1 MPDVTAAIGNP
12 HDSGPHG
19 AQYIAPDAH
28 GRNFYAI
35 DRQFQDLLSLY
46 MEPGLLKQMTPHFER
61 LGELAGNRLDDLAM
75 TADKHPPALQPR
87 DRFGRDEDWIDYHP
101 SYREMEKIAF
111 EEFGMHAMTHRAGVL
126 GMKEAADPLVKY
138 AITYLFVQAEF
149 GLMCPV
155 SVSDTSNFV
164 IKRFGSE
171 ALKKLLLDRLLSQD
185 PATMLKGTQFM
196 TEKAG
201 GSDVGALET
210 EAERIGVGA
219 DGVERWKLFG
229 QKWFCSH
236 ADADVAV
243 LLARPRGAAPGTR
256 GLGMFA
262 MPRRLEDGSRN
273 SYRIVRLKD
282 KLGTRSMASGEIIM
296 DGAIAYLVGDAGG
309 GFKQMMEQVNLS
321 RLSHGVRAA
330 SMMRRCLNE
339 AMVVAQ
345 NRRAFGKVIGEY
357 PLLRRQLMKIMLPT
371 EQALSMY
378 AFSADAMGKAN
389 AGDQQAASLLRILTP
404 VYKFRACRDN
414 IPVASHALEVRGGL
428 GYIEE
433 WVTARLV
440 RDAQIGTLWEGTSN
454 INALDV
460 VQRAVGKAGGHKA
473 LTAALKDKYERSD
486 ALPGQY
492 KGLLG
497 ATLDRVERFV
507 EAVAA
512 DPGAGEALS
521 PGRRRALSRHDGGIA
536 GLGGRHARRQG
547 RRCAPPLAVAAGDR
561 ASAGAAGSVVAERI
575 AVGAGGD
582 GPPAAGQAGA
592 SRQGHGSG
600 RIGAM
605 TTALPPQSWTVTSV
619 LERSYVLARDNFA
632 AFFTV
637 AVIFGAVSLVMN
649 ILSLGLLAGL
659 VGLVC
664 SVATS
669 ICLTWG
675 TLQAIGGRKPE
686 WEPMLRQLQ
695 GPMFGRLLLLGCIQY
710 FVIAVSMIVVI
721 GPLFLIPLWAVTIPV
736 MMIERTDIGGAFN
749 RSMDLTAGRRL
760 PILGAF
766 LLWLVIF
773 ALGALVIILVFGH
786 GALGSLALWIYGAL
800 AGIVVHT
807 LPAIFYVLLREEK
820 EGISPAQIAATA
832 Q

>member
-1 MPDVTAAIGNP
+1 
-12 HDSGPHG
+12 
-19 AQYIAPDAH
+19 
-28 GRNFYAI
+28 
-35 DRQFQDLLSLY
+35 
-46 MEPGLLKQMTPHFER
+46 
-61 LGELAGNRLDDLAM
+61 
-75 TADKHPPALQPR
+75 
-87 DRFGRDEDWIDYHP
+87 
-101 SYREMEKIAF
+101 
-111 EEFGMHAMTHRAGVL
+111 
-126 GMKEAADPLVKY
+126 MKY
-138 AITYLFVQAEF
+138 GITYLFVQAEF

-210 EAERIGVGA
+210 EAERIGIGP

-296 DGAIAYLVGDAGG
+296 DGAVAYLVGDVKR

-345 NRRAFGKVIGEY
+345 NRRAFGRAIGEY

-378 AFSADAMGKAN
+378 AFSADAMGRAN
-389 AGDQQAASLLRILTP
+389 AGDKEAANLLRILTP

-512 DPGAGEALS
+512 DPAQEKRCRLAAGALYHATTAALLAWE
-521 PGRRRALSRHDGGIA
+521 GATLGAKGGD
-536 GLGGRHARRQG
+536 ARRL
-547 RRCAPPLAVAAGDR
+547 LAVAAGDR
-561 ASAGAAGSVVAERI
+561 ASAGAAGSAVAQRI
-575 AVGAGGD
+575 AVGAGSD
-582 GPPAAGQAGA
+582 GPLAAGQAGA

-600 RIGAM
+600 RIGPM

-649 ILSLGLLAGL
+649 ILSLGLLAGPRRPGPAAWRPRSASPGARCRRSADASPNGSRCCASCR
-659 VGLVC
+659 VRC
-664 SVATS
+664 SAGCCCWAASSTS
-669 ICLTWG
+669 
-675 TLQAIGGRKPE
+675 
-686 WEPMLRQLQ
+686 
-695 GPMFGRLLLLGCIQY
+695 
-710 FVIAVSMIVVI
+710 
-721 GPLFLIPLWAVTIPV
+721 
-736 MMIERTDIGGAFN
+736 
-749 RSMDLTAGRRL
+749 
-760 PILGAF
+760 
-766 LLWLVIF
+766 
-773 ALGALVIILVFGH
+773 
-786 GALGSLALWIYGAL
+786 
-800 AGIVVHT
+800 
-807 LPAIFYVLLREEK
+807 
-820 EGISPAQIAATA
+820 
-832 Q
+832 